1 MAYFSKR
8 GGMWRA
14 QVRKSNPP
22 LSVSASFKTKAE
34 ASLWANKVESDWADG
49 KRGVVPDKS
58 VSDLLDEYAR
68 EESPNKKG
76 ARWERIRIEAIKKE
90 PLGSVRLRDLSSAHI
105 AAWRNRRLKVVSGST
120 VNREW
125 NLLSA
130 AFSTAVREW
139 RWLPANPMSDVKR
152 PEENKSRDRLI
163 TDHEIEAILLALGAS
178 GVSGRVAKAF
188 RYALETG
195 MRAGEIASIK
205 PPMISGRVVTLPDSK
220 NGDSREVPQSE
231 RAMEILRSVKGDFN
245 LTASQID
252 SNFRKAKKRAMCPI
266 PTFHD
271 ARHNAATRIGR
282 EGKITPLQMCKMFG
296 WKDVRHAMIYFNES
310 AEDIAKRLD

>member
-8 GGMWRA
+8 GGVWRV
-14 QVRKSNPP
+14 QVRKLNPP

-34 ASLWANKVESDWADG
+34 GVIWANKIEADWADG
-49 KRGVVPDKS
+49 KRGVIPDKL
-58 VSDLLDEYAR
+58 VSDLLDQYAK
-68 EESPNKKG
+68 EESVNKRG
-76 ARWERIRIEAIKKE
+76 ARWERVRIEALKKDA
-90 PLGSVRLRDLSSAHI
+90 LGAVRLRDLSSVHI

-139 RWLPANPMSDVKR
+139 KWLPANPMSAVKR
-152 PEENKSRDRLI
+152 PDENKSRERLI
-163 TDHEIEAILLALGAS
+163 TDHEIESILLALGAL

-188 RYALETG
+188 EYALETG

-205 PPMISGRVVTLPDSK
+205 PESISGRVVTLLDTK
-220 NGDSREVPQSE
+220 NGESREVPQSE
-231 RAMEILRSVKGDFN
+231 KALSILKSVNSDFN

-252 SNFRKAKKRAMCPI
+252 SNFRKAKKRAMCTI

-296 WKDVRHAMIYFNES
+296 WRDVRHAMIYFNES
-310 AEDIAKRLD
+310 AEDIAKRLG